1 MSWEK
6 RFTADAGAIKAS
18 EIRELLKVIADPTIL
33 SFAGGIPDPDLFPMD
48 RVKQIH
54 TDLEARPDAARQAM
68 QYSLTEGYLPLR
80 TWVSERFSTPL
91 TRLTAD
97 NVLITNGAQQSLTLL
112 AATLIDVGTPIA
124 GANPTYLGALQVFDT
139 RRPRYCTVET
149 DDDGLIM
156 ENLETA
162 FKQGVKLLYT
172 IPDFQNP
179 GGVTISEAR
188 RQRIVELIHQ

>member
-54 TDLEARPDAARQAM
+54 TDLEARPDAAHQAM

-97 NVLITNGAQQSLTLL
+97 NVLITNGAQQSL
-112 AATLIDVGTPIA
+112 VGLDRG
-124 GANPTYLGALQVFDT
+124 GAFDGGSG
-139 RRPRYCTVET
+139 
-149 DDDGLIM
+149 GLISCM
-156 ENLETA
+156 A
-162 FKQGVKLLYT
+162 
-172 IPDFQNP
+172 
-179 GGVTISEAR
+179 S
-188 RQRIVELIHQ
+188 